1 MPVSSGRSVNRRV
14 EFQPTVRRA
23 MQQGIRQIVS
33 AVRPTLGPLPR
44 NVAIDVL
51 DYTES
56 GPKSF
61 DDGGEIARHIV
72 ALRDGNVDMG
82 AKLTRDLL
90 WKLQRQVGD
99 GTATAAVILQAVFDE
114 GVKNLAAGGNAILLR
129 QHLEEGMH
137 RILHELSAATRPIE
151 GAEALA
157 GLAEALCFDPQIA
170 RFLGEAFDIVGEF
183 GRLEI
188 RPGRGRESE
197 REYVEGMYWERGLV
211 SQRLNPDPLQE
222 KVKLEDA
229 GILITDLKLEE
240 PEQILPV
247 LELCLRAKVMA
258 LMIVVESM
266 SDRVIGFLQT
276 NRDPERLRVIAV
288 HTPGYSK
295 EERAAALTDLTIL
308 TGGRAFLTVL
318 GDNLESIALQ
328 DLGRSRQV
336 WGDLRNFGIVGG
348 KGDPR
353 ALRQHIAKLR
363 RAYEAA
369 RLTRDQ
375 EQLRERIGKI
385 MGGSATLWVGAN
397 TEIELEERV
406 TRTKRAAA
414 AVRAAMME
422 GVVPGG
428 GIALLACQPVL
439 RERLAQAQSLEER
452 AAYYILIKAVEAP
465 FSCIVTNAGYDDRD
479 VLAQMRMQGPGY
491 GLDATTGQVTDLE
504 KAGIRDVALV
514 LKSAVYG
521 AITTAALALTV
532 DVFVHRRLDEHES
545 SVPEPAAVKKL

>member
-1 MPVSSGRSVNRRV
+1 MPLSSGRSINRKV

-23 MQQGIRQIVS
+23 MQQGIRQIVG
-33 AVRPTLGPLPR
+33 AVRPTLGPPPR
-44 NVAIDVL
+44 GVAIHVL

-56 GPKSF
+56 GPKTF

-72 ALRDGNVDMG
+72 ALPDGNVDMG
-82 AKLTRDLL
+82 AKLARDLL
-90 WKLQRQVGD
+90 WRLQRQVGD
-99 GTATAAVILQAVFDE
+99 GTATAAVILQTVFDE
-114 GVKNLAAGGNAILLR
+114 GIKYLASGGNAILLK
-129 QHLEEGMH
+129 QHLEGGLH
-137 RILHELSAATRPIE
+137 IILDELSAATRPIE
-151 GAEALA
+151 GAKALA
-157 GLAEALCFDPQIA
+157 GLAETLCFDPQIA
-170 RFLGEAFDIVGEF
+170 KYLGEAFDIVGEF

-188 RPGRGRESE
+188 RPGRSRESE

-222 KVKLEDA
+222 KVELEKA
-229 GILITDLKLEE
+229 GILISDLSLQE

-247 LELCLRAKVMA
+247 LELCLRAKVTA
-258 LMIVVESM
+258 LMIVAESV
-266 SDRVIGFLQT
+266 SDPVINFLQT
-276 NRDPERLRVIAV
+276 NRDPERLRVIVV

-295 EERAAALTDLTIL
+295 EEKAAALTDLSIL
-308 TGGRAFLTVL
+308 TDGRAFLTVL
-318 GDNLESIALQ
+318 GDSLRGIALQ
-328 DLGRSRQV
+328 DLGQARRV
-336 WGDLRNFGIVGG
+336 WGDLSNFGIVGG

-369 RLTRDQ
+369 RLAPDQ

-385 MGGSATLWVGAN
+385 MGGSATLWGGAN

-414 AVRAAMME
+414 AVRAAMMD

-428 GIALLACQPVL
+428 GIALLACQPAL
-439 RERLAQAQSLEER
+439 RERLAQAQSTEER
-452 AAYYILIKAVEAP
+452 AAYFALIKAVEAP
-465 FSCIVTNAGYDDRD
+465 FSCIVTNAGYDDRE
-479 VLAQMRMQGPGY
+479 VLAQVRMQGPNY
-491 GLDATTGQVTDLE
+491 GLNAITGQVTDLE
-504 KAGIRDVALV
+504 KAGIRDVTLV

-521 AITTAALALTV
+521 AVSTAALALTV
-532 DVFVHRRLDEHES
+532 DVFVHRRLDEFES